1 MSCSRCLSLHQ
12 TELNTEINLH
22 VRGLPNLG
30 EPGIFVFPR
39 VLVCLDCGLSEFVIQ
54 KRELAQI
61 LEKKLTRGV
70 LGVKPIS
77 AARKRTLGA
86 N

>member
-12 TELNTEINLH
+12 TELNSEINLH
-22 VRGLPNLG
+22 FRSLPNLG
-30 EPGIFVFPR
+30 EPGIFVFPQ
-39 VLVCLDCGLSEFVIQ
+39 VLVCLDCGLSEFVIE

-61 LEKKLTRGV
+61 TEKSIMRRV
-70 LGVKPIS
+70 LGTKSIRTV
-77 AARKRTLGA
+77 RRTLGA

>member
-1 MSCSRCLSLHQ
+1 MSCTRCLSLHQ

-22 VRGLPNLG
+22 FRGLPNLG
-30 EPGIFVFPR
+30 EPGIFVFPK
-39 VLVCLDCGLSEFVIQ
+39 VLVCLDCGLSEFVIE

-61 LEKKLTRGV
+61 TEKSIARRV
-70 LGVKPIS
+70 LGKKSI
-77 AARKRTLGA
+77 RTVRRPLDA